1 MQTVWVRLTKAKS
14 YDRGVRSHLINEWV
28 LRVGLFLSVIV
39 GKIIVEE
46 LELRVAKGVIKVWQG
61 PGLVDG
67 VFGGVGCVDWN
78 HTDSQGKGDA
88 LGISSNMIHIGVDIA
103 T

>member
-28 LRVGLFLSVIV
+28 LRVILFLSVIV
-39 GKIIVEE
+39 GKRIVEE
-46 LELRVAKGVIKVWQG
+46 LELRVAKGVIKMWQG
-61 PGLVDG
+61 PALVDG
-67 VFGGVGCVDWN
+67 LFSGVGGVDWN
-78 HTDSQGKGDA
+78 HLDSQGKGDA
-88 LGISSNMIHIGVDIA
+88 LGILSNMIQIGVEIA